1 MDDAEKNGGGQ
12 GKQKI
17 IIRKQLSIR
26 RRVYIWCLLITSLM
40 FSSCATKID
49 VREMEIQVG
58 KPTADNPGREKLFK
72 SETGQDCEQSKQKME
87 FIGDYIVSL
96 NECGEYEPLS
106 LTLAEN
112 KCAFNIDQPGYQT
125 VSDLG
130 SAHSQIKCSNSYTKN
145 GGEELAVRTKGFEE
159 HTQAI
164 LKKLF
169 SGDVKQKRLL
179 INIHGGLNGPGESR
193 SRATRNSY
201 IIGQS
206 QYNDHP
212 DEVSYYPLF
221 INWRSDFA
229 NSYRHQIKDMR
240 QGEEIGKAEGFFS
253 APLFFVS
260 DITQAIA
267 RVPATWYKFT
277 RRLFKTKILKD
288 VVECE
293 KETNKEGETVVCE
306 EYDRNFAD
314 KAPRVIRFVPSM
326 PFQYVWVLP
335 TDSFGKTAW
344 INMLRR
350 TQLVMRHSR
359 EFDKDY
365 MEQLRAQEESRGA
378 ASTEFNGL
386 SHMAH
391 FFRTLSHRI
400 DRHNKA
406 NPKDNITITLVGH
419 SMGAI
424 VINEILRSFPDLPYQ
439 EIVYL
444 AAACSIKD
452 FGQSVV
458 PLLLNPNHPNLK
470 FYNVS
475 LDPHAEARE
484 YTVGGLGPTGSLLEW
499 IDSYYTD
506 PPTLLDRTM
515 GKWQN
520 IAVAKRIFPEEARKK
535 MTFKVFAFHKKE
547 QPIQHG
553 QMDDL
558 ERCYWR
564 PQYWEETGSDSYTAE
579 NCWYK
584 KDPPEVFSQLP
595 EYD

>member
-1 MDDAEKNGGGQ
+1 MNGAEDNSGGQ
-12 GKQKI
+12 GKDKI
-17 IIRKQLSIR
+17 IIRRKLTLPR
-26 RRVYIWCLLITSLM
+26 RAYIGGLLITALI

-49 VREMEIQVG
+49 VKEMEIQVG
-58 KPTADNPGREKLFK
+58 RPTADDPGREKMFK
-72 SETGQDCEQSKQKME
+72 SDTDQECEQSKQKME
-87 FIGDYIVSL
+87 AIKDYIISL

-106 LTLAEN
+106 LILSEN
-112 KCAFNIDQPGYQT
+112 KCFFNIDQPGHQE
-125 VSDLG
+125 VSKLG
-130 SAHSQIKCSNSYTKN
+130 SSHRLIKCSDSYIKN
-145 GGEELAVRTKGFEE
+145 GGKELAIRTKGFEK
-159 HTQAI
+159 HIQAI
-164 LKKLF
+164 LNKLF
-169 SGDVKQKRLL
+169 SGDVKQKRLF
-179 INIHGGLNGPGESR
+179 IFVHGGLTGPDESR
-193 SRATRNSY
+193 SRAIRDSY
-201 IIGQS
+201 IVSQN

-229 NSYRHQIKDMR
+229 NSYRHQIEDMR
-240 QGEEIGKAEGFFS
+240 QGEEIGRVEGFLS
-253 APLFFVS
+253 APLFFIS
-260 DITQAIA
+260 DITQAVA
-267 RVPATWYKFT
+267 RIPATWYKYT
-277 RRLFKTKILKD
+277 RTLFKTKVLKN
-288 VVECE
+288 VVEC
-293 KETNKEGETVVCE
+293 KEEHNIEGETVICE
-306 EYDRNFAD
+306 EYDRNFSD
-314 KAPRVIRFVPSM
+314 KAQRVIRFIPSM

-350 TQLVMRHSR
+350 TQLIMRHPR
-359 EFDKDY
+359 ELDENY
-365 MEQLRAQEESRGA
+365 VMQLWQEDNSHGEGK
-378 ASTEFNGL
+378 TEFNGL

-400 DRHNKA
+400 EENPENK
-406 NPKDNITITLVGH
+406 ITITLVGH

-452 FGQSVV
+452 FEQSVV
-458 PLLLNPNHPNLK
+458 PLLLNPKHATLK

-475 LDPHAEARE
+475 LDPNAEARE

-506 PPTLLDRTM
+506 PPTLLNKTM

-520 IAVAKRIFPEEARKK
+520 IAIAKHIFPQEARKK

-564 PQYWEETGSDSYTAE
+564 TQYWQESGSDSYNVE

-584 KDPPEVFSQLP
+584 
-595 EYD
+595 